1 MKKTHSKLML
11 ILLALVMLAQCFT
24 ACKNDTPPAGS
35 SEAETTEAPAPTEL
49 MLIGGDTVYNIIR
62 SSYEEE
68 TVLNAIKTLRQTI
81 TKLYGDV
88 WQGLITED
96 WEQGVGKDDII
107 DNDNAEILIGV
118 TNRRESHTV
127 YESLGE
133 DEYAIRVVGKKLV
146 IVGSDEYA
154 TAEAVNVFTEGYVAG
169 GTTGKTLKVDAA
181 LDVKGTAS
189 LRKVQINSEAK
200 YRIMTWNLG
209 CEIGKVDDALEVMLK
224 YLPDILSLQECNKA
238 IHTKLINRLPK
249 FYQVSTRFHS
259 NGKTYVYTPIIY
271 NSEVLTLKEAGA
283 EWLRDR
289 YTGTNTKSLAWA
301 VFEDKEGAQFA
312 VIDFHGAVCSNAYK
326 GYENYTKAQLNEQ
339 SSVWRTGNVKQVL
352 EVRERICAKYGDI
365 PLMVNG
371 DCNFNASSAAY
382 KILTAGG
389 MKDAEFTARLGK
401 DTGFK
406 TYFPFG
412 STEIQTGASIDHIFG
427 TAEVDFVEHR
437 IVRSSPVLTASD
449 HCPVYVDFNPSK
461 K

>member
-127 YESLGE
+127 YESLGK

-181 LDVKGTAS
+181 LDVKGAAS
-189 LRKVQINSEAK
+189 LRKVQINSEA
-200 YRIMTWNLG
+200 
-209 CEIGKVDDALEVMLK
+209 
-224 YLPDILSLQECNKA
+224 
-238 IHTKLINRLPK
+238 
-249 FYQVSTRFHS
+249 
-259 NGKTYVYTPIIY
+259 
-271 NSEVLTLKEAGA
+271 
-283 EWLRDR
+283 
-289 YTGTNTKSLAWA
+289 
-301 VFEDKEGAQFA
+301 
-312 VIDFHGAVCSNAYK
+312 
-326 GYENYTKAQLNEQ
+326 
-339 SSVWRTGNVKQVL
+339 
-352 EVRERICAKYGDI
+352 
-365 PLMVNG
+365 
-371 DCNFNASSAAY
+371 
-382 KILTAGG
+382 
-389 MKDAEFTARLGK
+389 
-401 DTGFK
+401 
-406 TYFPFG
+406 
-412 STEIQTGASIDHIFG
+412 
-427 TAEVDFVEHR
+427 
-437 IVRSSPVLTASD
+437 
-449 HCPVYVDFNPSK
+449 
-461 K
+461 